1 MSMMQEFREFAVRG
15 NVLDLAVAVV
25 IGAAFGKIVS
35 AFVDGIV
42 MPLVGMLIGGFD
54 LSEAVVTL
62 KAGQLDAAGKEIV
75 APVLLKYGM
84 LLQTMVDFVIVAL
97 AIFLVVKAVNR
108 FRRQPE
114 AAPPAPP
121 EDVVLLTEIRDLLRV
136 RAP

>member
-1 MSMMQEFREFAVRG
+1 MSMMKEFREFAVRG

-25 IGAAFGKIVS
+25 IGGAFGKIVT

-42 MPLVGMLIGGFD
+42 MPVVGMLLGGFD
-54 LSEAVVTL
+54 LSDAAVTL

-84 LLQTMVDFVIVAL
+84 LLQTVADFVIVAF
-97 AIFLVVKAVNR
+97 AIFMVVKAMNR

-114 AAPPAPP
+114 AAPTEPPA
-121 EDVVLLTEIRDLLRV
+121 DVALLTEIRDLLRV
-136 RAP
+136 RTP

>member
-1 MSMMQEFREFAVRG
+1 MSMLKEFREFAVRG

-35 AFVDGIV
+35 AFVDGII
-42 MPLVGMLIGGFD
+42 MPLVGMMLGGFD
-54 LSEAVVTL
+54 LSTAAVTL
-62 KAGQLDAAGKEIV
+62 KAAQLDAVGKEIA

-84 LLQTMVDFVIVAL
+84 LLQTMVDFVIIAF
-97 AIFLVVKAVNR
+97 AIFMVVKAVNR

-114 AAPPAPP
+114 AAPAAPP

-136 RAP
+136 RTP

>member
-1 MSMMQEFREFAVRG
+1 MSMMQEFRDFAVRG

-25 IGAAFGKIVS
+25 IGAAFGKVVT
-35 AFVDGIV
+35 AFVDGLL
-42 MPLVGMLIGGFD
+42 MPAMGMLLGGFN
-54 LSEAVVTL
+54 LSEAAVVL

-84 LLQTMVDFVIVAL
+84 LLQSVLDFVIIAF

-108 FRRQPE
+108 LRRQPE
-114 AAPPAPP
+114 PVPAAPP